1 MNDIWD
7 ILVKKYDISGYT
19 DSLIIVN
26 YEVFKELHKKAEKFD
41 RYNLH
46 KISLEENGVWG
57 AINKLDAKIEAIKKH
72 WFEEV
77 PPFTM
82 PFLDCQDEAV
92 QKYIQDMT
100 EWGREFA
107 NILEDHSCSE
117 TADKVKT

>member
-1 MNDIWD
+1 MSLDEFLKDIYRMPDPKWFSNRWGQ
-7 ILVKKYDISGYT
+7 IVKEWS
-19 DSLIIVN
+19 
-26 YEVFKELHKKAEKFD
+26 EKAEKFD
-41 RYNLH
+41 RYNLY

-57 AINKLDAKIEAIKKH
+57 TINKLDAKIEAIKKH

-100 EWGREFA
+100 EWGREFV
-107 NILEDHSCSE
+107 NILEDRSMEE
-117 TADKVKT
+117 TQE